1 MATKRKAPAAG
12 ASQSTANRTVKAAAA
27 AKATLL
33 AKGPLQTKASIK
45 AKAATKPVSNTAAK
59 PVAKVPAPA
68 PAPAPT
74 SAKPMTAS
82 AAALAANLKAKP
94 ATRAPK
100 SPGMRAPKA
109 PHGIAPKPAAPSAL
123 ATMQAVQF
131 LDVPANPNL
140 PDFERLSRN
149 MTKIVDEG
157 GRVLNAFMAPKQQN
171 GVKSSFAD
179 DIGDAVR
186 TLGKVAE
193 YWFTDPQRALQAN
206 TALSTSFIELW
217 GRTFR
222 RFGGEEVEPLV
233 PYNPRDKRFT
243 DPQWQDN
250 PVFDFL
256 RQAHGLTVSWA
267 NGLVTDGENL
277 DDKTRAKASF
287 YMRQIASAISPSN
300 FLATNPELL
309 RTTFESDGENLV
321 RGLHMLAD
329 DIAAGNGQ
337 LRLRQSDNSAFVL
350 GENMAMTPGKVVWR
364 NELIELIQYTP
375 TTPDVYA
382 RPLLIVPPWIN
393 KFYILDLNAE
403 KSFVRWALDQGVS
416 VFLISWVNPDAKL
429 ASKGFDDYMREGIFE
444 ALDIV
449 EKITGEPKV
458 NAIGYC
464 VGGTLLAVSLAY
476 MAAKGQDRVASA
488 TFFAA
493 QVDFTDPGEL
503 MVFADKETLAN
514 LDQQMEQDGILEGSK
529 MANAFNMLRPEDLIW
544 SYVVSNYLKGKEPAP
559 FDLLTW
565 NSDATRMTRANHSFY
580 LRECY
585 SQNNLTRGVMEVD
598 GVKLD
603 LSKVKIPI
611 YSLAAKEDHIA
622 PAASVFRGI
631 QFFSGPKRYVMAGS
645 GHIAGVINPP
655 ASRKY
660 QYWAGPAAEGDF
672 KTWVGK
678 ATETPGSWWPDWIG
692 WLTAQAPQK
701 KPAKAPGGGVLKP
714 LGDAPGNY
722 VRLKS

>member
-1 MATKRKAPAAG
+1 MAMKRKAPKAG
-12 ASQSTANRTVKAAAA
+12 ASHGAANRTAKAAAA
-27 AKATLL
+27 AKTV
-33 AKGPLQTKASIK
+33 IK
-45 AKAATKPVSNTAAK
+45 AKASSTPALQSAAK
-59 PVAKVPAPA
+59 PVAAS
-68 PAPAPT
+68 
-74 SAKPMTAS
+74 SAATKPMSAS

-94 ATRAPK
+94 ATRATKTPD
-100 SPGMRAPKA
+100 MRAPKA
-109 PHGIAPKPAAPSAL
+109 PNNAHAKPAAPVAAPSVSPMPFVDA
-123 ATMQAVQF
+123 Q
-131 LDVPANPNL
+131 ANPNL
-140 PDFERLSRN
+140 PDFERLSHN

-157 GRVLNAFMAPKQQN
+157 GRVISAYMKPQQE

-193 YWFTDPQRALQAN
+193 YWFTDPKRALQAN

-222 RFGGEEVEPLV
+222 RLGGEDVESLV

-243 DPQWQDN
+243 DPQWQEN

-267 NGLVTDGENL
+267 NGLVTDDVDL

-321 RGLHMLAD
+321 RGLHMLAE

-429 ASKGFDDYMREGIFE
+429 ASKGFDDYMREGVFDS
-444 ALDIV
+444 LDIV
-449 EKITGEPKV
+449 EKITGEPQV

-476 MAAKGQDRVASA
+476 MAAKGESRVASA

-585 SQNNLTRGVMEVD
+585 SQNNLTRGVMEID

-655 ASRKY
+655 ASGKY

-678 ATETPGSWWPDWIG
+678 ATETPGSWWPDWIE
-692 WLTAQAPQK
+692 WLTAQAPKK
-701 KPAKAPGGGVLKP
+701 KPAQPPGGGVLKP
-714 LGDAPGNY
+714 VGDAPGQY
-722 VRLKS
+722 VRVKS